1 LGIIVKSVSSFSA
14 GLLIALFSI
23 ACLFGK
29 RGPGPEVAPVHFEGT
44 VYTVAAEPDKMG
56 VVEAF
61 DEASKKKLWE
71 KQIYSVSISPGME
84 ADTQWVFINSMRLKG
99 NTLLISNERGER
111 FVLDLA
117 TRAVKKISE
126 WEAD

>member
-1 LGIIVKSVSSFSA
+1 MKSVSSFST

-44 VYTVAAEPDKMG
+44 VYTVTAEPDRMG

-71 KQIYSVSISPGME
+71 KKIYSVSISPGME
-84 ADTQWVFINSMRLKG
+84 TDVQWVFINSMQLKG
-99 NTLLISNERGER
+99 NALLISNERGEW
-111 FVLDLA
+111 FALDL
-117 TRAVKKISE
+117 TTKAVREISKSSH
-126 WEAD
+126 